1 MEKSVA
7 CVVLLSFIFSLKS
20 GESERMSE
28 FSLFLFFG
36 GESIEVNGVTKDKM
50 FFIEKLLM
58 QVIQIVM

>member
-1 MEKSVA
+1 M
-7 CVVLLSFIFSLKS
+7 LLSFIFSLKS

>member
-1 MEKSVA
+1 
-7 CVVLLSFIFSLKS
+7 
-20 GESERMSE
+20 MSE

-36 GESIEVNGVTKDKM
+36 EESIEVNSVIKDKM